1 MAGSFVLQ
9 NSLSALYSRKGSLQN
24 CLLHC
29 LLLLVVSLGFS
40 LFHLSE
46 ASNFEVVPRFFEN
59 LYTHIFKILLH
70 CGYLGFVYSFV
81 FFSIR
86 FLYVKE
92 TEYVRKSISKL
103 QIQVVTYVFELSA
116 ENCHR

>member
-1 MAGSFVLQ
+1 
-9 NSLSALYSRKGSLQN
+9 
-24 CLLHC
+24 
-29 LLLLVVSLGFS
+29 
-40 LFHLSE
+40 
-46 ASNFEVVPRFFEN
+46 
-59 LYTHIFKILLH
+59 
-70 CGYLGFVYSFV
+70 V